1 MNTDPHPQPRNLSDA
16 VDAALEELEA
26 LEVRKLAL
34 SHQRRRQQLTAST
47 EAPAAIV
54 VAIDHRLQVLRA
66 ELDLL
71 DSDAAPYVLPG
82 TLSRQQRR
90 RLERELR
97 KQQRAKR

>member
-1 MNTDPHPQPRNLSDA
+1 MNTDPHPQARNLPDA
-16 VDAALEELEA
+16 VDAALEDLEG

-47 EAPAAIV
+47 EAPAAIAA
-54 VAIDHRLQVLRA
+54 AIATRIQVLRA

-71 DSDAAPYVLPG
+71 DSEVAPHVLPG

-97 KQQRAKR
+97 KRAKR